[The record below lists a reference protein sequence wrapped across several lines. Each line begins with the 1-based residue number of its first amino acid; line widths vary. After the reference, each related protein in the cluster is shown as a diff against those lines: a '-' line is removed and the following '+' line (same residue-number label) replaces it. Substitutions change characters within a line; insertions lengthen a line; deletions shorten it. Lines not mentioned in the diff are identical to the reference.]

1 MKINRKK
8 VYALYMAWVKKVSES
23 CEWKSTFGPEE
34 IVDKICSIIENKN
47 VTEKEQDIK
56 LLSKKEII
64 ALAKKQKYAVYH
76 KPTKTWV
83 YFKNHG
89 TKTLICLCLKID
101 ATVSYSKESLEKL
114 ILESEFNSY
123 TNYGKE
129 NFLEFK
135 IKKI

>member
-1 MKINRKK
+1 
-8 VYALYMAWVKKVSES
+8 MAWVKKVSES

-47 VTEKEQDIK
+47 VTEKQQDAELI
-56 LLSKKEII
+56 SKKEMK
-64 ALAKKQKYAVYH
+64 ALVKKEKYAVYH

-83 YFKNHG
+83 YFKN
-89 TKTLICLCLKID
+89 TNKNTTLICLCLKPD
-101 ATVSYSKESLEKL
+101 ATMSYSKKQLEKL
-114 ILESEFNSY
+114 IIESEFNSY